1 LLVKEELT
9 NFTNN
14 EDDSDSDND
23 VLHGNDG
30 TSLVIR
36 KSLLTPNGV

>member
-14 EDDSDSDND
+14 EDDFNNDND
-23 VLHGNDG
+23 VLHRNGG
-30 TSLVIR
+30 TSLVII